1 MGSLLFKDSISRL
14 WFYNFCLLILYL
26 LFWFS
31 VQSFEGN
38 SSDLLISTPKRT
50 DGLQRS
56 NSAEDV
62 TPTNKK
68 VGFIEKKNI
77 YIYIYFLIIH
87 RPRAIA

>member
-1 MGSLLFKDSISRL
+1 M
-14 WFYNFCLLILYL
+14 LILYL

-38 SSDLLISTPKRT
+38 SSDLLISTPK

-62 TPTNKK
+62 TPTNQK
-68 VGFIEKKNI
+68 VGFIEKKHI
-77 YIYIYFLIIH
+77 YIYIFFLIIH